1 MTNSSKQAQGAII
14 SELFA
19 GKWTL
24 SIIEAL
30 GSETKR
36 HSELNRSLPGVAQK
50 VLTVTLRR
58 LERYGIVHR
67 KVYPTVPP
75 QVEYKLTQIGLE
87 LLNLSVSYLTGLQHT
102 KKIYDGRKDCI
113 IVATSSSLPTTSVFR
128 KKRRSH
134 TLVLA
139 RVANLLRVVCD
150 ARQQLLA
157 LALFSL
163 GRWFSSCWLAY
174 SWA

>member
-87 LLNLSVSYLTGLQHT
+87 LLNLSSVVS
-102 KKIYDGRKDCI
+102 DWA
-113 IVATSSSLPTTSVFR
+113 ATHEEDI
-128 KKRRSH
+128 RRAQR
-134 TLVLA
+134 LYN
-139 RVANLLRVVCD
+139 RRNK
-150 ARQQLLA
+150 Q
-157 LALFSL
+157 
-163 GRWFSSCWLAY
+163 
-174 SWA
+174 